1 MLFTSDLQHFVFY
14 SYVLSTIVCRS
25 YYKIL
30 SYVSGLKDFVLH
42 EHVERNPNL
51 QILAETLTEFV
62 INRGGTS
69 RGIIFV
75 RTRALAEAL
84 SSWLNRCEI
93 QDLRN
98 LNAHSFTGSNASVLL
113 GG

>member
-1 MLFTSDLQHFVFY
+1 M
-14 SYVLSTIVCRS
+14 
-25 YYKIL
+25 
-30 SYVSGLKDFVLH
+30 LH